1 MGRAMIVEAVRTPVG
16 KRGGVLAGVHPA
28 ELLGGVQAGPV
39 SHGALRGAQNLR
51 GVQAREHAAA
61 LADRG
66 PDRLHDYRSAHRS
79 SSVQL
84 TS

>member
-1 MGRAMIVEAVRTPVG
+1 
-16 KRGGVLAGVHPA
+16 
-28 ELLGGVQAGPV
+28 
-39 SHGALRGAQNLR
+39 
-51 GVQAREHAAA
+51 VQAREHAAV